1 LFSSLIMKLFFLL
14 LIFLILG
21 GGSFA
26 QQKQVCFTFDDLP
39 VVGYGVDQSTQN
51 QILTKLVSQL
61 TTLRIPAI
69 GFVNESKLF
78 RSDRLIPEQEA
89 LLNQWITCGLE
100 LGNHTFSHPDYNKVT
115 LDVFARDVIK
125 GERKSKEWLRS
136 QDKDLTYFRH
146 PFLHCGNS
154 KLKADSLERFLI
166 GRGYQVAPVTIDNE
180 DYLFAL
186 AYQRAHQSRDTTLAN
201 QIGKD
206 FISYMGEKLSYYERQ
221 SSSLFGRDI
230 RHILLLHASRLN
242 ADYVDELADLFRK
255 NNYRFVS
262 LSETLK
268 DPVYQTPITVFG
280 NWGISWIDR
289 WALSMGKKGDFFKGE
304 PETPEYI
311 KKLAE

>member
-1 LFSSLIMKLFFLL
+1 MKLFFLL
-14 LIFLILG
+14 LICLVLG

-51 QILTKLVSQL
+51 QIFTKLVSQL
-61 TTLRIPAI
+61 TTLQIPAI

-78 RSDRLIPEQEA
+78 RSDRLIPEQAA
-89 LLNQWITCGLE
+89 LLNQWINCGLE
-100 LGNHTFSHPDYNKVT
+100 LGNHTFSHPDFNKVT

-136 QDKDLTYFRH
+136 QGKNLTYFRH

-154 KLKADSLERFLI
+154 KLKADSLERFLT

-186 AYQRAHQSRDTTLAN
+186 AYQRAHRSRDTTLAN
-201 QIGKD
+201 QIGND

-221 SSSLFGRDI
+221 SSRLFGRDI
-230 RHILLLHASRLN
+230 RHILLLHANRLN

-268 DPVYQTPITVFG
+268 DLVYQTPITVFG